1 MGMARLFKATLGRL
15 ARILPDVPRWVETRS
30 MLHSCRY
37 EVFGL
42 EEGGDPGFVVR
53 DTGDVLISVAGRPA
67 AGAIADVVIREWG
80 EDVVVPQLQ
89 NDSYVAEA
97 LPGWEAG

>member
-30 MLHSCRY
+30 MLHSGCY

-42 EEGGDPGFVVR
+42 EEGGG
-53 DTGDVLISVAGRPA
+53 PA
-67 AGAIADVVIREWG
+67 SSSATLRM
-80 EDVVVPQLQ
+80 
-89 NDSYVAEA
+89 Y
-97 LPGWEAG
+97 

>member
-53 DTGDVLISVAGRPA
+53 DTEDVLISVAGRRLPVRSRTPSSES
-67 AGAIADVVIREWG
+67 GARTSLSLNSKTT
-80 EDVVVPQLQ
+80 PT
-89 NDSYVAEA
+89 
-97 LPGWEAG
+97 